1 MVKSKN
7 AIVLCSGGL
16 DSVVC
21 AHYVKKQLKYMN
33 VKIVFFNYG
42 QKAIIQERK
51 FSKRCAFDIGA
62 EFIEMSVDNLEELS
76 NSLINKEGKIKKLNR
91 KNLKNTKK
99 ESEKFYVPCRNTL
112 FLIYALALAESL
124 YIKSNKKEI
133 YDLFVGFKNE
143 GRESYSDTTKQFVEK
158 VNQLAKIACIKNFK
172 IIAPFIKS
180 DKEEIVQ
187 LGKKL
192 GVNFKKTFSCY
203 APKNSKQ
210 CGFCLA
216 CKLRQE
222 GFYWAGVED
231 PSDYFKT

>member
-1 MVKSKN
+1 MEIKG
-7 AIVLCSGGL
+7 AIILCSGGL

-21 AHYVKKQLKYMN
+21 AHYVKKKLKYN
-33 VKIVFFNYG
+33 NLIIIFFNYG
-42 QKAIIQERK
+42 QKAIIRERK
-51 FSKRCAFDIGA
+51 FSKKCAIDIGA
-62 EFIEMSVDNLEELS
+62 EFIEMNIKNLGKLS
-76 NSLINKEGKIKKLNR
+76 TSLINKGGKIKKLNR

-99 ESEKFYVPCRNTL
+99 ESEKFYVPCRNTI
-112 FLIYALALAESL
+112 FLVYALALAESFH
-124 YIKSNKKEI
+124 IKSNKKEV

-143 GRESYSDTTKQFVEK
+143 GKESYPDTTKQFVEK
-158 VNQLAKIACIKNFK
+158 INELAKISCIKNFE
-172 IIAPFIKS
+172 IISPLIKK
-180 DKEEIVQ
+180 DKEEIIQ

-192 GVNFKKTFSCY
+192 EVDFKKTFSCY